1 MSNKKICFLLH
12 TWSLESHSF
21 SHLALKTSAELK
33 QVCDSL
39 ENSKWVNDK
48 CYYFQNEEVQRFED
62 AQKQC
67 VDRFSQKGC
76 HNGRLY
82 EPRTIESFQMVYKL
96 AEEFSS
102 RPTLTIWLGMDDNEN
117 EGKFVFSSD
126 STSPNF
132 TFPWRRE

>member
-1 MSNKKICFLLH
+1 MLQENLFPASCLVLRI
-12 TWSLESHSF
+12 SF
-21 SHLALKTSAELK
+21 SHLVLKTSEELK

-62 AQKQC
+62 AQKHC
-67 VDRFSQKGC
+67 FDKFSQKGC
-76 HNGRLY
+76 LNGRLY